1 MAKITV
7 LKQETITPE
16 GKKYKIC
23 ELGYKT
29 EDGKV
34 KAMKIFGFGDQ
45 KLVFDVATKLGAGDV
60 VEAQFATNEKG
71 YWQFNS
77 LTPTGVKEATD
88 VEKPQGGA
96 APSPVA
102 RGNWETPEERA
113 ARQVMII
120 RQSSLSNAVAF
131 YASREPKGVTADAKS
146 IVELAKFFESYVL
159 DKPQVTGEVE

>member
-1 MAKITV
+1 MPRITV
-7 LKQETITPE
+7 LKVSVSKPE
-16 GKKYKIC
+16 GKNYEVC

-29 EDGKV
+29 DEGKV
-34 KAMKIFGFGDQ
+34 KAMKILSFASPDVFKIAKQVSSGDI
-45 KLVFDVATKLGAGDV
+45 LDATFS
-60 VEAQFATNEKG
+60 QSEKG
-71 YWQFNS
+71 FWQFQS

-88 VEKPQGGA
+88 KGNSNVVPNTAGT
-96 APSPVA
+96 
-102 RGNWETPEERA
+102 RGNWETPAERA

-159 DKPQVTGEVE
+159 DEPEVTGEVE

>member
-7 LKQETITPE
+7 LKQETNTPE
-16 GKKYKIC
+16 GKKYKVC

-45 KLVFDVATKLGAGDV
+45 KSVFDVATKLGAGDV
-60 VEAQFATNEKG
+60 VEANFAQNDRG
-71 YWQFNS
+71 YWIFS
-77 LTPTGVKEATD
+77 GLTPTGVKEATD
-88 VEKPQGGA
+88 KGSA
-96 APSPVA
+96 NVA
-102 RGNWETPEERA
+102 TNTSGTRGNWETSEERA

-159 DKPQVTGEVE
+159 DEPAVTGEVV